1 MSARSRI
8 VNTLIDRLKEIDGTG
23 LYTSNLS
30 NNVFGKMKFYDEIS
44 DYPTVCV
51 ISGYE
56 SREYLPSDFKWGY
69 LNISLK
75 VYVEGENSQELLE
88 NVLSDIEYVIA
99 ENELL
104 RYDSGVGEQTAEIL
118 ITSIQTDEGVMAPLG
133 VGEINCTARYQ
144 VLTHIPS

>member
-8 VNTLIDRLKEIDGTG
+8 VDAMIEKLKVINGSSPYKSSVSG
-23 LYTSNLS
+23 
-30 NNVFGKMKFYDEIS
+30 NVFGKMKFFDEIQ
-44 DYPTVCV
+44 DFPTVCV

-56 SREYLPSDFKWGY
+56 SREYLPSAFTWGF

-75 VYVEGENSQELLE
+75 IYVEGENSQELLE
-88 NVLSDIEYVIA
+88 NLLSDIEYVITN
-99 ENELL
+99 NEQLQ
-104 RYDSGVGEQTAEIL
+104 YDAGVGEQTAEIL

-144 VLTHIPS
+144 VIKS

>member
-8 VNTLIDRLKEIDGTG
+8 VDSLIIKLKEINGSG
-23 LYTSNLS
+23 YYKTSMS
-30 NNVFGKMKFYDEIS
+30 GNVFGKMKFYDEIS
-44 DYPTVCV
+44 DFPTICV

-56 SREYLPSDFKWGY
+56 SREYLPSSFKWGY

-75 VYVEGENSQELLE
+75 IYVEGENAQELLE
-88 NVLSDIEYVIA
+88 NLLSDIEYTISQ
-99 ENELL
+99 NEQLK
-104 RYDSGVGEQTAEIL
+104 YDAGVGEQTAEIL

-144 VLTHIPS
+144 VLT